1 VLNLG
6 HYSGFNEP
14 LSQPGRGEQE
24 RKCHIVRLVKTTS
37 VIGARLNGAV
47 ACNGIGVQP
56 QRAAVAA
63 ATAAAAAAAA
73 AASNAISV
81 PTIP

>member
-1 VLNLG
+1 
-6 HYSGFNEP
+6 
-14 LSQPGRGEQE
+14 
-24 RKCHIVRLVKTTS
+24 
-37 VIGARLNGAV
+37 LNGAV

-63 ATAAAAAAAA
+63 ATAAAAAAA
-73 AASNAISV
+73 SNAISV